1 MKPVAPGD
9 VGAQLPVVVSPPL
22 KGYSVRKDSGR
33 QTKRVRI
40 PGSCIAGTSATSDR
54 DIQILL
60 GQGFCASMCPQ
71 HLRTSLLPGAS
82 ARRDSSGRLSGCPK
96 QPIWQPQQ
104 PKEAKQ
110 RQDLQ
115 QQLRQLKQKTE
126 FGGATVEQTILPTP
140 EAEALGD
147 LDIEPPLD
155 ICPSEGGF
163 PPPLLQQT
171 VVMADAD
178 ASQATPSTTPDLYQQ
193 LPQPHFCLPPPAPDG
208 EHGRSASQKS
218 ETGEKESL
226 WPPLSR
232 VSNDGKKQK
241 QQQHQQRTKPKKGVA
256 ARQQQETEAKN
267 AFSSPSPCRA
277 PPSSP
282 ASAAPADGE
291 NTTGSAITPAAGAAS
306 AAAAA
311 ASTEPSAGV
320 RAPPG
325 LSGPDVQSALLR
337 ASFLGRTD
345 IVRLCLERGASP
357 AAADSIGRTPLHYA
371 AATGVAQAVSLL
383 LKYAAHPKQQQQ
395 EGQGAAALVD
405 ISDKKRW
412 TPLLIAVTKEHVPCV
427 RLLLDAGANPK
438 HLLCHRCAPCRG
450 SGGAATVVAAA
461 ADTADAAAAAADTAG
476 LEGKQGTPTASAAE
490 VVTIKGDT
498 SGRGSEKQTAHLDSG
513 SSNSTGGGG
522 VPLQT
527 WSSAIHFAAIKGNI
541 PISELLLQHGSTVND
556 LDSDAR
562 PPLHYAACRDK
573 PDYVRWL
580 LQHGARP
587 DLLDINQRGAFHAV
601 ATRGNL
607 QVVQLLLEATPPK
620 TLLRLLLQQ
629 DAWGL
634 TAEALAKLHGHRSM
648 ELKKAKLV
656 RAVQRLGT
664 LPCLKAYQQTLM
676 IQALGGMLV
685 ADGSRRKT
693 AGGVF
698 FTVLGEFAKEGQIS
712 REDLAFVN
720 AEDCETRKA
729 VKRRTRHSLE
739 TATRGPVPARVSED
753 TAVLLQQQ
761 QRQPRQ
767 QRPSPQQ
774 QQRQNHQRPQQRQ
787 PQHLQRQPQQ
797 QLRQLEEPASAA
809 SSTSASS
816 YTSLVAAIANE
827 AVHST
832 PQSTPSS
839 SNSNSADTS
848 VIAAQQQ
855 PFQFPL
861 YPISPYWPM
870 GFPGPLSPPPN
881 MCRPNSNGWN
891 AVVAMQQQQQL
902 AAAMAASSA
911 LNFSAPSMSLHQAVA
926 AAQQQQHLQQAALA
940 AAGFPPALKP
950 QNNQQQ
956 QRRSAAAFSTKS
968 KRQQALNC
976 AAAEGAAVDIP
987 MESVGEQTTKANR
1000 SGKNEQQQRKQQT
1013 PTQTETQILLE
1024 RIHQQQLQL
1033 RQQQLQLEQLQQQQE
1048 QQQRQAVPQRGA
1060 PGMNGQGSAQ
1070 GEFKANSG
1078 ALGGLESQSSK
1089 CTAPSTHGW
1098 EPRSKSHVN
1107 QKSGTFPG
1115 RL

>member
-1 MKPVAPGD
+1 MCPWAL
-9 VGAQLPVVVSPPL
+9 LPV
-22 KGYSVRKDSGR
+22 
-33 QTKRVRI
+33 
-40 PGSCIAGTSATSDR
+40 
-54 DIQILL
+54 
-60 GQGFCASMCPQ
+60 CASMCPQ

-218 ETGEKESL
+218 ETG
-226 WPPLSR
+226 
-232 VSNDGKKQK
+232 
-241 QQQHQQRTKPKKGVA
+241 
-256 ARQQQETEAKN
+256 
-267 AFSSPSPCRA
+267 
-277 PPSSP
+277 
-282 ASAAPADGE
+282 
-291 NTTGSAITPAAGAAS
+291 
-306 AAAAA
+306 
-311 ASTEPSAGV
+311 
-320 RAPPG
+320 
-325 LSGPDVQSALLR
+325 
-337 ASFLGRTD
+337 RTD

-412 TPLLIAVTKEHVPCV
+412 TPLLIAVTKEHVPC
-427 RLLLDAGANPK
+427 
-438 HLLCHRCAPCRG
+438 
-450 SGGAATVVAAA
+450 
-461 ADTADAAAAAADTAG
+461 
-476 LEGKQGTPTASAAE
+476 
-490 VVTIKGDT
+490 
-498 SGRGSEKQTAHLDSG
+498 TAHLDSG

-648 ELKKAKLV
+648 HLLLKSYREAVESQVGLEEAAAAATSRAVGAQGLSDAAVSATIAEVLATGLQELKKAKLV

-753 TAVLLQQQ
+753 TA
-761 QRQPRQ
+761 
-767 QRPSPQQ
+767 
-774 QQRQNHQRPQQRQ
+774 
-787 PQHLQRQPQQ
+787 
-797 QLRQLEEPASAA
+797 
-809 SSTSASS
+809 
-816 YTSLVAAIANE
+816 
-827 AVHST
+827 
-832 PQSTPSS
+832 
-839 SNSNSADTS
+839 
-848 VIAAQQQ
+848 
-855 PFQFPL
+855 
-861 YPISPYWPM
+861 
-870 GFPGPLSPPPN
+870 
-881 MCRPNSNGWN
+881 
-891 AVVAMQQQQQL
+891 
-902 AAAMAASSA
+902 
-911 LNFSAPSMSLHQAVA
+911 AVA

-987 MESVGEQTTKANR
+987 MESTSLAFYASKGANPCALLHSCTFDAPEMITKANAYR
-1000 SGKNEQQQRKQQT
+1000 LLGTGAAGGAQWRKGGC
-1013 PTQTETQILLE
+1013 
-1024 RIHQQQLQL
+1024 
-1033 RQQQLQLEQLQQQQE
+1033 
-1048 QQQRQAVPQRGA
+1048 AG
-1060 PGMNGQGSAQ
+1060 
-1070 GEFKANSG
+1070 KANIFLNSWLQPHRRFIAVVSPVGKGSLNG
-1078 ALGGLESQSSK
+1078 ALKGSK
-1089 CTAPSTHGW
+1089 EEPSVLRAK
-1098 EPRSKSHVN
+1098 E
-1107 QKSGTFPG
+1107 
-1115 RL
+1115 